1 MNTVFIC
8 PTCHTIPFIEAISID
23 SQEEYIYKTNCQC
36 GRKDIPLLSLAK
48 RVKEVTHKTSFCYNT
63 RHKTQK
69 ESSFYCGVCSKWY
82 CKKCSIVH
90 HDDLHHNFFPC
101 EVNTTLFCYKHP
113 KEEAH
118 YLCNTCQ
125 MILCK
130 TCACEAIHKTHQ
142 SNSIRD
148 NKKSIQKEELEEE
161 KDTWE
166 GTIKESTS
174 CRDNS
179 IKVIDEI
186 ISKMQE
192 YKKSIIEKYNKFIEV
207 YKAQSILS
215 QNIKNNTYLL
225 PTNYIN
231 ANNYSKI
238 GKIQINNLSGYIE
251 VKQLSNIK
259 EEIESKIS
267 SLANLN
273 PLSLDGDKR
282 EDSSSLSATE
292 LNVTKKKFL
301 LNTSNSSDSK
311 RESQFANSIDNN
323 HYLDQYRSDPF

>member
-1 MNTVFIC
+1 
-8 PTCHTIPFIEAISID
+8 
-23 SQEEYIYKTNCQC
+23 
-36 GRKDIPLLSLAK
+36 
-48 RVKEVTHKTSFCYNT
+48 
-63 RHKTQK
+63 
-69 ESSFYCGVCSKWY
+69 
-82 CKKCSIVH
+82 
-90 HDDLHHNFFPC
+90 
-101 EVNTTLFCYKHP
+101 
-113 KEEAH
+113 
-118 YLCNTCQ
+118 

-215 QNIKNNTYLL
+215 QNVKYNTYLL

-238 GKIQINNLSGYIE
+238 GKIQINNLSKYIE

-292 LNVTKKKFL
+292 LNVTKKNLL

-311 RESQFANSIDNN
+311 RESQFANSIYNN